1 MMSLHQ
7 LVRCTAVLLVALA
20 LSAPAFSQTSDA
32 YVTQAVAQADVAA
45 TVNGS
50 GLNPFE
56 ALQAALPVVPDGT
69 NVLVL
74 EQMGI
79 GNQIDAQ
86 QTGLN
91 NRAVLTQNGD
101 RNAFVLTQDGN
112 NNLVLASING
122 SDNGLITVN
131 QSNDGN
137 VYALTLDGDFAPAHT
152 VTQTG
157 GQNLATQIVGPGS
170 TPIDIQQFGNG
181 IEVLVERY

>member
-1 MMSLHQ
+1 MQSSLR
-7 LVRCTAVLLVALA
+7 LFALLLALA
-20 LSAPAFSQTSDA
+20 ISAPAFAQSSEA
-32 YVTQAVAQADVAA
+32 YVTQAIAQADVAA

-91 NRAVLTQNGD
+91 NRVVLTQNGD

-112 NNLVLASING
+112 NNLILASING

-131 QSNDGN
+131 QSNDDN
-137 VYALTLDGDFAPAHT
+137 VYALYLDGDFAPAHT

>member
-1 MMSLHQ
+1 MHSSLR
-7 LVRCTAVLLVALA
+7 LFALLLALA
-20 LSAPAFSQTSDA
+20 ISAPAFAQSSEA
-32 YVTQAVAQADVAA
+32 YVTQAVAQADVAE
-45 TVNGS
+45 TVDGS
-50 GLNPFE
+50 ALDPFE

-74 EQMGI
+74 EQIGI
-79 GNQIDAQ
+79 GNMIDAQ
-86 QTGLN
+86 QIGEN
-91 NRAVLTQNGD
+91 NRVVLQQNGD
-101 RNAFVLTQDGN
+101 RNSFILTQDGN
-112 NNLVLASING
+112 DNLILARING

-137 VYALTLDGDFAPAHT
+137 VYALYLDSDNAPAHT

-157 GQNLATQIVGPGS
+157 GQNLATQVVGPNS

>member
-1 MMSLHQ
+1 MNTSL
-7 LVRCTAVLLVALA
+7 RLLSLGLALA
-20 LSAPAFSQTSDA
+20 ISAPALAQSSEA
-32 YVTQAVAQADVAA
+32 YVSQAVAQADVAA

-56 ALQAALPVVPDGT
+56 ALQATLPEVPEGT

-86 QTGLN
+86 QAGLN
-91 NRAVLTQNGD
+91 NRVALTQNGD
-101 RNAFVLTQDGN
+101 RNAFVLSQIGN
-112 NNLVLASING
+112 NNLILASING

-131 QSNDGN
+131 QSNDDN
-137 VYALTLDGDFAPAHT
+137 VYALYLDGDFAPPHT

-157 GQNLATQIVGPGS
+157 GQNLATQVVGPGS